1 MMLFGFLDEFFFSFF
16 MMLLLL
22 VFVVYRVG
30 RTAIGNPAKA
40 VGWAKTL
47 QSILHGFS
55 G

>member
-1 MMLFGFLDEFFFSFF
+1 MLFGFLDEFFFSFF
-16 MMLLLL
+16 MMLVLL

-30 RTAIGNPAKA
+30 KTAMGNPAKA

-47 QSILHGFS
+47 HTILHGFS

>member
-1 MMLFGFLDEFFFSFF
+1 MLFGFLDGFFFSFF
-16 MMLLLL
+16 MMLVML

-30 RTAIGNPAKA
+30 KTAMGNPAKA

-47 QSILHGFS
+47 HTILHGFT